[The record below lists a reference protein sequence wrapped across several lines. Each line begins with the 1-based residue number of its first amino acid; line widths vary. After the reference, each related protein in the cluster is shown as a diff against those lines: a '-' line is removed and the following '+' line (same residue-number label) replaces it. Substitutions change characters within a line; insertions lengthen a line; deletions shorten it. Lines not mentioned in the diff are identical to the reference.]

1 MPWRRPRKSVER
13 PIDVSRALEQSL
25 EDAAEGEEL
34 DDTVELA
41 GLDGASVVEAST
53 GEPDVS
59 ARTPTDL
66 EVKLRAAT
74 EAAELVVP
82 VRRAAADA
90 SAALR
95 RAPLRREPPPGAT
108 NASAAFKE
116 RVDASGSASVTARDP
131 GSRGPASTHS
141 RASSPSSPSPSA
153 SPADSYPESGVD
165 LAVEAAR
172 GLWLRNPV
180 LTASGTFG
188 QGIEYAELFDVARLG
203 AFVNKGTTVLARPG
217 NRQYRIAETPS
228 GILNSIGLENPGAAA
243 VARTYGKQWA
253 ALGVPVIVNVAGYS
267 ALDYVTV
274 VREMAGTPGVV
285 AYELNISCPNVKGGM
300 LFGFDPDLAAE
311 VTAAVKQETD
321 LPVIVKLTPNAP
333 DVVAVAL
340 AVEAA
345 GADAVTAINTVLG
358 MRIDTKKRRPIL
370 GSGSGGLSGP
380 AIRPIAVHLTYQVA
394 RRVHIPVIG
403 AGGVTSA
410 NDALEFLMA
419 GASAVQVGT
428 ATFADPLAPLA
439 VLEGLAEYVRAN
451 GLASIRDVIGTALP
465 PDDGDASVDAGEE
478 EADDP
483 EP

>member
-25 EDAAEGEEL
+25 EDAADGEEL

-41 GLDGASVVEAST
+41 DVDGASVVEAST
-53 GEPDVS
+53 GEPDVDE
-59 ARTPTDL
+59 RRPTDL
-66 EVKLRAAT
+66 EVKLRAAVV
-74 EAAELVVP
+74 AEESRGMP
-82 VRRAAADA
+82 VRGAATDA
-90 SAALR
+90 SAAFQTASDP
-95 RAPLRREPPPGAT
+95 AP
-108 NASAAFKE
+108 
-116 RVDASGSASVTARDP
+116 
-131 GSRGPASTHS
+131 HS
-141 RASSPSSPSPSA
+141 RASSSRGSEVSSVNA
-153 SPADSYPESGVD
+153 YPESGVD
-165 LAVEAAR
+165 LAVDAAR
-172 GLWLRNPV
+172 GLRLRNPV

-188 QGIEYAELFDVARLG
+188 QGIEYAELFDVVRLG

-243 VARTYGKQWA
+243 VARTYGRQWA

-267 ALDYVTV
+267 VDDYVTV

-300 LFGFDPDLAAE
+300 LFGFDPELAAE

-340 AVEAA
+340 AVEQA

-358 MRIDTKKRRPIL
+358 MRIDTAKRRPVI

-380 AIRPIAVHLTYQVA
+380 AIRPIAVHITYQVA
-394 RRVHIPVIG
+394 RRLRIPVIG

-428 ATFADPLAPLA
+428 ATFADPLAPIR
-439 VLEGLAEYVRAN
+439 VIEGLADYVREHK
-451 GLASIRDVIGTALP
+451 LTSIRDIIGCALP
-465 PDDGDASVDAGEE
+465 PPVDEALSEDQDTQVDD
-478 EADDP
+478 
-483 EP
+483 